1 MKVLYLTSGAT
12 GSGRVVRGISIGNA
26 FRRNKVKC
34 DYTILSGSRF
44 SFLADSL
51 NIKHLDIPLEDV
63 ERFSQK
69 ECQDTIFYQTLVSQN
84 PDVIIVDLIWFTLH
98 NFINELECK
107 KVFLCR
113 QVDDSFFSINF
124 PDNPISFQ
132 PENYDRVLAIEP
144 FKGSFPMKSI
154 NPLVLRNRDEILSRN
169 DAISELKLDPN
180 KEVCILS
187 YSGHPGDFKRVKKT
201 YSHLED
207 VYQMV
212 YTTTYEKG
220 IFPVMDYYNAS
231 DLIVCGAGYNSFWEV
246 IYLNKEAI
254 FVPTRAIFES
264 GERRI
269 NECQEYSFNENG
281 ADQLVQIIMNL

>member
-51 NIKHLDIPLEDV
+51 NIKRLDIPLENID
-63 ERFSQK
+63 RFSQK
-69 ECQDTIFYQTLVSQN
+69 ECRNTIFYQTLVSQN
-84 PDVIIVDLIWFTLH
+84 PDVVIVDLIWFTLH
-98 NFINELECK
+98 NFINELEYK
-107 KVFLCR
+107 KIFLCR
-113 QVDDSFFSINF
+113 QVDDRFFSIDF
-124 PDNPISFQ
+124 PGNPISFQ
-132 PENYDRVLAIEP
+132 PENYDRVLSIEP
-144 FKGSFPMKSI
+144 FKGSFPMESI
-154 NPLVLRNRDEILSRN
+154 NPLVIRNRDEILSRD
-169 DAISELKLDPN
+169 DAISQLKLDTDR
-180 KEVCILS
+180 EVCILS

-212 YTTTYEKG
+212 YTTTYEEA

-269 NECQEYSFNENG
+269 KECQDYSFNENG
-281 ADQLVQIIMNL
+281 ADQLVDIVMNL